1 MHCLTKSFDV
11 DFSDIVAVEKL
22 SDQMQTV
29 CLYVD
34 HPDHLYQSEDFVV
47 THNTEMTKALAELLF
62 DDDRNL
68 IRIDC
73 TEYANSDSLERFR
86 SELTNKVWMHPYS
99 IILLDEI
106 EKACSEV
113 TRVLLQVLDDGRLID
128 DNNREVTFTN
138 AYIVMTTNAGSEV
151 YRNISQYNVDDEGS
165 GREMKQY
172 NKLIRKSITETTGG
186 NRFPPELLGRID
198 CMVPFQPLSENTLNT
213 IVESKLIKLRHMV
226 REKHGVNLAITK
238 DVIRYIVADNLDTDS
253 DSGGA
258 RVAVAK
264 LESEVTTEVAR
275 FINKHPDCKRM
286 RVFVDGKM
294 AVDDVN
300 RRISEATI
308 RVVAE

>member
-1 MHCLTKSFDV
+1 
-11 DFSDIVAVEKL
+11 
-22 SDQMQTV
+22 
-29 CLYVD
+29 
-34 HPDHLYQSEDFVV
+34 
-47 THNTEMTKALAELLF
+47 
-62 DDDRNL
+62 
-68 IRIDC
+68 
-73 TEYANSDSLERFR
+73 
-86 SELTNKVWMHPYS
+86 
-99 IILLDEI
+99 
-106 EKACSEV
+106 
-113 TRVLLQVLDDGRLID
+113 
-128 DNNREVTFTN
+128 
-138 AYIVMTTNAGSEV
+138 MTTNAGSEV

-172 NKLIRKSITETTGG
+172 NKLIRKSI
-186 NRFPPELLGRID
+186 
-198 CMVPFQPLSENTLNT
+198 
-213 IVESKLIKLRHMV
+213 LIKLRHMV

-294 AVDDVN
+294 AVDDIN